1 MAVISQVQ
9 KIKPEHRLRFKQS
22 RMEYGWLEFT
32 PYIETVEDDLR
43 ILKKYKDLN
52 IVVNL
57 RLKNDYCP
65 SGFDYHDTELLTEL
79 SGSKGLS
86 LCSHF
91 TDISFVANLK
101 QVEHLRI
108 HGLVNHELTG
118 NADIDLNLNDLSQ
131 LRTLYLPILRHK
143 SENYNFQDCRGLKH
157 LFLPTHYKAKSSFAA
172 SIGNLSNLQT
182 LSMHRP
188 RFKALDGIQVMEDL
202 KYLEIDYS
210 KNLCDLSDLAKCS
223 NLVGLELQN
232 CPNILDLSML
242 KSLRNLHVLHLW
254 NCKNIESL
262 KWVQDSQVEYL
273 NFYSSN
279 IRDGD
284 LSFIESLPN
293 LKVLRFQNKKHY
305 NRKLSRYSHIPQAPS
320 SGGLPWDFYNE
331 EYNLN

>member
-1 MAVISQVQ
+1 MAVEEQLK
-9 KIKPEHRLRFKQS
+9 KIKSKHRLRFKKS

-43 ILKKYKDLN
+43 ILKQYKNLN

-57 RLKNDYCP
+57 RVKSDYCP
-65 SGFDYHDTELLTEL
+65 SGFNYHDTELLIEL
-79 SGSKGLS
+79 SGAKGLS

-91 TDISFVANLK
+91 ADISFVENLK

-118 NADIDLNLNDLSQ
+118 NAKIDLNLNELPK
-131 LRTLYLPILRHK
+131 LGFLFLPILRHK
-143 SENYNFQDCRGLKH
+143 SENYNFQECRGLKH

-172 SIGNLSNLQT
+172 SIGNLGNLQT

-188 RFKALDGIQVMEDL
+188 RFKALDGIQRMMNL
-202 KYLEIDYS
+202 RYLEIDYS
-210 KNLCDLSDLAKCS
+210 KNLCDLSDLAECS

-232 CPNILDLSML
+232 CPNIADLSML
-242 KSLRNLHVLHLW
+242 ENLNNLRVLHLW
-254 NCKNIESL
+254 NCKNIASL
-262 KWVQDSQVEYL
+262 KWLRDSQVEYL

-279 IRDGD
+279 IKDGD
-284 LSFIESLPN
+284 LSFIDSLSN
-293 LKVLRFQNKKHY
+293 LKVLRFQNKRHY
-305 NRKLSRYSHIPQAPS
+305 NRKLSNYSRIPQVPN
-320 SGGLPWDFYNE
+320 SGGLAWDFYNE